1 MEARQ
6 RGTLDATECRGGRR
20 CGELVSG
27 MDFGRAVVGGW
38 SAAVTGGASPGE
50 GAGRE
55 PGRHRRGRSLSHEQR
70 HAARRSSGR
79 DTDRGSADGGDTGG
93 VRPDRRTSY
102 HEYYR

>member
-38 SAAVTGGASPGE
+38 SATATGGVSPGG
-50 GAGRE
+50 GARRE
-55 PGRHRRGRSLSHEQR
+55 LGRHGRGWSLSHEQG
-70 HAARRSSGR
+70 HAPRRSSGR

-93 VRPDRRTSY
+93 RTSY